1 MLRFLTAGE
10 SHGPALLG
18 IIEGLPAGLAL
29 SVAAINADLARRQ
42 IGFGA
47 GGRMKIEKDEA
58 ELLSG
63 IGWNGPGAGLTTGG
77 PVALRIANR
86 DWANWEHK
94 TPPLFS
100 VPRPGHTDL
109 AGGIKY
115 GHLYDMRLV
124 LERSSA
130 RETAM
135 RVAIGAVV
143 RQLLGEFG
151 IRVGCYVTQI
161 GPLQASLD
169 GVPYEER
176 FARAEAN
183 DVRCPDP
190 EQADRMREFIRETI
204 KRRDTVGG
212 VFEIVAL
219 GVPAG
224 LGSHVHW
231 DRKLDGRLAQAVM
244 SIPAVKGVEIGPA
257 FENAARYGTEVHDEI
272 LLDGGVVTRHT
283 NRAGGLE
290 GGITTGQPIVI
301 RAALKPIATTLNP
314 LRSVDLLSGEA
325 TTTNYERSDFTAVTR
340 GGPIGEAV
348 VAWVLAEALVE
359 KLGGDS
365 LAEMRPRFTQIQAAA
380 QVRPPVPVPGTG
392 KDA

>member
-10 SHGPALLG
+10 SHGPCLTG
-18 IIEGLPAGLAL
+18 IIEGLPAGLPL
-29 SVAAINADLARRQ
+29 SPADINTDLARRQ
-42 IGFGA
+42 VGFGA
-47 GGRMKIEKDEA
+47 GGRMKIEKDEVQI
-58 ELLSG
+58 LGGL
-63 IGWNGPGAGLTTGG
+63 GWNGPGKGVTTGG
-77 PVALRIANR
+77 PLALRIENR

-135 RVAIGAVV
+135 RVAIGAVA
-143 RQLLGEFG
+143 RKLLAEFG
-151 IRVGCYVTQI
+151 VRLGCYVVQI
-161 GPLQASLD
+161 GPLRASLPD
-169 GVPYEER
+169 DLPYEER

-183 DVRCPDP
+183 DTRCPDLA
-190 EQADRMREFIRETI
+190 QVDAMREYIRDTI

-219 GVPAG
+219 GVPPG

-257 FENAARYGTEVHDEI
+257 FDNAARYGTEVHDEI
-272 LLDGGVVTRHT
+272 FLEDGLVTRRT

-290 GGITTGQPIVI
+290 GGITTGQPIVV

-314 LRSVDLLSGEA
+314 RRSVDLVSGEPTA
-325 TTTNYERSDFTAVTR
+325 TNSERSDFTAVTR

-365 LAEMRPRFTQIQAAA
+365 LAEMRPRCEQLRQAA
-380 QVRPPVPVPGTG
+380 QVRPPVPVPG
-392 KDA
+392 DATN

>member
-10 SHGPALLG
+10 SHGPCLIG
-18 IIEGLPAGLAL
+18 VIEGLPAGLPL
-29 SVAAINADLARRQ
+29 SAEDINAELARRQ
-42 IGFGA
+42 VGFGS

-58 ELLSG
+58 HILG
-63 IGWNGPGAGLTTGG
+63 GVGWNGPGQGYTTGG
-77 PVALRIANR
+77 PVSLRIDNK

-109 AGGIKY
+109 VGGLKY
-115 GHLYDMRLV
+115 GHLQDMRLV
-124 LERSSA
+124 LERASA

-135 RVAIGAVV
+135 RVAVGAVA
-143 RQLLGEFG
+143 RKLLAQFG
-151 IRVGCYVTQI
+151 VTLGSYVTQY
-161 GPLQASLD
+161 GPVRATLPDL
-169 GVPYEER
+169 PYPEL
-176 FARAEAN
+176 FARAESN
-183 DVRCPDP
+183 DVRCPDL
-190 EQADRMREFIRETI
+190 ERVDAMREFIRDTI

-219 GVPAG
+219 GVPPG

-257 FENAARYGTEVHDEI
+257 FDNAARYGTEVHDEI
-272 LLDGGVVTRHT
+272 FLEDGLVTRHT

-301 RAALKPIATTLNP
+301 RAALKPISTTLNP
-314 LRSVDLLSGEA
+314 LRSVDLATGEPTA
-325 TTTNYERSDFTAVTR
+325 TNYERSDFTAVSR
-340 GGPIGEAV
+340 ACPIGEAV
-348 VAWVLAEALVE
+348 VAWTLADALVE

-365 LAEMRPRFTQIQAAA
+365 LAEMRPRYEQIVEAGR
-380 QVRPPVPVPGTG
+380 VRPPVR
-392 KDA
+392 

>member
-10 SHGPALLG
+10 SHGPCLTG
-18 IIEGLPAGLAL
+18 IIEGLPAGLPL
-29 SVAAINADLARRQ
+29 SPADINTDLARRQ
-42 IGFGA
+42 VGFGS
-47 GGRMKIEKDEA
+47 GGRMKIEKDEVQI
-58 ELLSG
+58 LG
-63 IGWNGPGAGLTTGG
+63 GVGWNGPGKGVTTGG
-77 PVALRIANR
+77 PVALRIENR

-135 RVAIGAVV
+135 RVAIGAVA
-143 RQLLGEFG
+143 RKLLAEFG
-151 IRVGCYVTQI
+151 IRLGCYVVQI
-161 GPLQASLD
+161 GPLKAHLPDDLSYD
-169 GVPYEER
+169 ER
-176 FARAEAN
+176 FTRAEAN
-183 DVRCPDP
+183 DVRCPDLA
-190 EQADRMREFIRETI
+190 QVDAMREYIRDTI

-219 GVPAG
+219 GVPPG

-257 FENAARYGTEVHDEI
+257 FDNAARYGTEVHDEI
-272 LLDGGVVTRHT
+272 FLEDGLVVRRT

-290 GGITTGQPIVI
+290 GGISNGEPVVVRLAVKPVPTLARPLPSIDLATGE
-301 RAALKPIATTLNP
+301 
-314 LRSVDLLSGEA
+314 SVEA
-325 TTTNYERSDFTAVTR
+325 HFERSDVCVVPAV
-340 GGPIGEAV
+340 GVIGEAML
-348 VAWVLAEALVE
+348 AMVLADAMLE
-359 KLGGDS
+359 KFGGDS
-365 LAEMRPRFTQIQAAA
+365 LPETQRNFEGYMGAIGGPA
-380 QVRPPVPVPGTG
+380 
-392 KDA
+392 

>member
-10 SHGPALLG
+10 SHGPCLTG
-18 IIEGLPAGLAL
+18 IIEGLPAGLPL
-29 SVAAINADLARRQ
+29 SPADINTDLARRQ
-42 IGFGA
+42 VGFGA
-47 GGRMKIEKDEA
+47 GGRMKIEKDEVQ
-58 ELLSG
+58 LLGG
-63 IGWNGPGAGLTTGG
+63 IGWNGPGKGVTTGG
-77 PVALRIANR
+77 PIALRIENR

-115 GHLYDMRLV
+115 GHLYDMRLI

-135 RVAIGAVV
+135 RVAIGAVA
-143 RQLLGEFG
+143 RKLLGEFG
-151 IRVGCYVTQI
+151 IRLGCYVIQL
-161 GPLQASLD
+161 GPLKANLPD
-169 GVPYEER
+169 DLPYEER

-183 DVRCPDP
+183 DVRCPDLA
-190 EQADRMREFIRETI
+190 QVDIMREYIRNTVR
-204 KRRDTVGG
+204 RRDTVGG

-219 GVPAG
+219 GVPPG

-257 FENAARYGTEVHDEI
+257 FDNAARYGTEVHDEI
-272 LLDGGVVTRHT
+272 FLEDGLVTRHT

-290 GGITTGQPIVI
+290 GGITTGQPVVV

-314 LRSVDLLSGEA
+314 LRSVDLVSGEP

-348 VAWVLAEALVE
+348 VAWVLAEALLE
-359 KLGGDS
+359 KVGGDS
-365 LAEMRPRFTQIQAAA
+365 LAEMRPRVEQLRQAA
-380 QVRPPVPVPGTG
+380 QVRPPVPVPPVE
-392 KDA
+392 